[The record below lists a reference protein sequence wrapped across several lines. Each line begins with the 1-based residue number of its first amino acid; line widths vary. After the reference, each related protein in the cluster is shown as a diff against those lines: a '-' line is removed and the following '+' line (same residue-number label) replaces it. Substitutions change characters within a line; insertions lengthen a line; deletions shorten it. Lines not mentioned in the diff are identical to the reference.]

1 MTSLRAHHRV
11 DIHHHILPPGYMA
24 RARERIAAV
33 AGQFARQVL
42 DWTPARSIEAMERAG
57 VQVAVTS
64 ISSPGIF
71 LENKGGAAV
80 LARECNEF
88 AADIATRH
96 AGRFGVFAALPI
108 PDVEATLKE
117 IEYASRALN
126 VHGFGLYTN
135 YDGAWLGDPKFAPVL
150 EELNRREAVVFVHP
164 LACPQCTNMLAGIPD
179 AVLEYPFDTTR
190 SIASLLYSGTLARC
204 KDISFIFSHGGGA
217 LPVLAHRIARYAA
230 VNKAI
235 AERAP
240 GDAMEQLRRLYFD
253 VVSVTQPGPFSSLT
267 ALVPVS
273 QLLFGSDYPY
283 WPPDMTATGLA
294 ALGLSY
300 ADLTAIEAGN
310 ALRLLPSLAGARPS
324 NEERA
329 L

>member
-1 MTSLRAHHRV
+1 M
-11 DIHHHILPPGYMA
+11 D
-24 RARERIAAV
+24 
-33 AGQFARQVL
+33 
-42 DWTPARSIEAMERAG
+42 RAG

-71 LENKGGAAV
+71 FGDEVAAAH

-88 AADIATRH
+88 AADMATRH
-96 AGRFGVFAALPI
+96 RGRFGVFAALPI
-108 PDVEATLKE
+108 PDVEASLKE
-117 IEYASRALN
+117 IDYACGALK

-135 YDGAWLGDPKFAPVL
+135 YGGAWLGDPKFAPVL
-150 EELNRREAVVFVHP
+150 EELNRRNAVVFVHP
-164 LACPQCTNMLAGIPD
+164 LTCPQCTNMLAGIPD
-179 AVLEYPFDTTR
+179 AILEYPFDTTR

-230 VNKAI
+230 LNQAI
-235 AERAP
+235 AERVL
-240 GDAMEQLRRLYFD
+240 GDAEEQLRGLYFD

-267 ALVPVS
+267 GLVPVS
-273 QLLFGSDYPY
+273 HLLFGSDYPY

-294 ALGLSY
+294 ALRLSD
-300 ADLTAIEAGN
+300 ADLAAIESHN
-310 ALRLLPSLAGARPS
+310 ALRLLPSLAGVRRS
-324 NEERA
+324 NTERA